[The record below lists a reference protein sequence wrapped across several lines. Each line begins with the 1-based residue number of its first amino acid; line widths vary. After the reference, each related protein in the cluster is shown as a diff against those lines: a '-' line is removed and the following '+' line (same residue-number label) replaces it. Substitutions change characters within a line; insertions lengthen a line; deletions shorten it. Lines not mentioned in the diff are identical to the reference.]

1 MKKNSVI
8 IHNHQGIRDLL
19 PHIGLYLKSKGFNI
33 IFIVKTKQDIKFYK
47 KNNLIFYDEIIHT
60 AKKLEHQ
67 YVK

>member
-1 MKKNSVI
+1 MIPKKFIMKKNSVI

-47 KNNLIFYDEIIHT
+47 KNNSRECL
-60 AKKLEHQ
+60 KKEKFTL
-67 YVK
+67 